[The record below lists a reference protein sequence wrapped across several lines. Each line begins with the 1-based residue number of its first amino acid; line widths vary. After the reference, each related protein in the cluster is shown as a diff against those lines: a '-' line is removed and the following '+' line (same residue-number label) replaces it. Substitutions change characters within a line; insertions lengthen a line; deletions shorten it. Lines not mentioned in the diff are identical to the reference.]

1 MPKRSSYQNP
11 YESLLEKLANADM
24 LREQFMKSL
33 ERCRGFGC
41 GDEELRLLHIMG
53 APLECGDEFV
63 ALATRTTPIAEQRF
77 CFVDIETNGSDPSR
91 NQVME
96 IGALL
101 YENGAIIDRFESF
114 VFCSQIPEDIT
125 ELTGI
130 ALDDVVNAPTLA
142 VVMEQFR
149 HFLGTALFVAHNV
162 EFDYGFLNAMLM
174 RCNLGWLCNRKLCT
188 IRLARKTIPA
198 THYNLGALNAQLG
211 IGVPVLHRAYADA
224 LTALRIFEHALAALP
239 PNVCTAEELIAF
251 SCGRF
256 PDLFS
261 KI

>member
-1 MPKRSSYQNP
+1 MPKRSSYHNP
-11 YESLLEKLANADM
+11 YESLLERLAHTNM
-24 LREQFMKSL
+24 PREQFMESL
-33 ERCRGFGC
+33 QHCRGFGC

-53 APLECGDEFV
+53 APLVCEGDCV
-63 ALATRTTPIAEQRF
+63 ALTTRTTPIAEQRF
-77 CFVDIETNGSDPSR
+77 CFVDVETNGSDPSR
-91 NQVME
+91 SQVIE
-96 IGALL
+96 IGAVL

-114 VFCSQIPEDIT
+114 VFCSQIPESIT

-149 HFLGTALFVAHNV
+149 DFLGTALFVAHNV

-211 IGVPVLHRAYADA
+211 IGAPVLHRAYADA
-224 LTALRIFEHALAALP
+224 LTALKIFEHALAAIP
-239 PNVCTAEELIAF
+239 SNVRTAEELIAF
-251 SCGRF
+251 SLGSF
-256 PDLFS
+256 PA